1 MNDENI
7 VPKRLYNIKLLNE
20 DLQKQNNDFFTAANV
35 KVSPAGVLEA
45 DRVWQ
50 DVEFTTKV
58 FYNGE
63 FYITELGPDEIEEW
77 YHPEEGP
84 HNHHHED
91 EE

>member
-1 MNDENI
+1 MNDDNI

-20 DLQKQNNDFFTAANV
+20 DLQKQNNDFFTAQDV

-50 DVEFTTKV
+50 DVPFVTKV

-63 FYITELGPDEIEEW
+63 FYITELGPDEVEEW
-77 YHPEEGP
+77 YNPDEE
-84 HNHHHED
+84 HHHHDDED
-91 EE
+91 E